1 MDENEEVEE
10 LIHALVSNPD
20 HVIPIGDYQM
30 LMMLYPVLNQALT
43 SLHFMKTELH
53 RLRTDDEQHTDYLIQ
68 LSTEYEGFDGELID
82 PAILKLTNILIP
94 ANIIIG
100 LLSQHDYEIP
110 WVDRH
115 VLETIRD
122 LIKSIQ
128 YTIRTASPQDRQ
140 GVIYEY
146 YGLIPGF
153 NPAEIPNA
161 LTKIDRAI
169 FPEDSQPSMGGK
181 RNKRTN
187 KRRNKKKS
195 KRK

>member
-1 MDENEEVEE
+1 MDENEVEE
-10 LIHALVSNPD
+10 LIHALVTNPH

-43 SLHFMKTELH
+43 SLHFIKSELH
-53 RLRTDDEQHTDYLIQ
+53 RLRSDDEQHTDYLIQ
-68 LSTEYEGFDGELID
+68 LATEYEGFDGELID

-110 WVDRH
+110 RVDRH

-122 LIKSIQ
+122 IIQTIQ
-128 YTIRTASPQDRQ
+128 YTITTSQDRQ
-140 GVIYEY
+140 GVIHEY
-146 YGLIPGF
+146 NGLIPGF
-153 NPAEIPNA
+153 NPAEIPDA
-161 LTKIDRAI
+161 LTKLDRAI

-181 RNKRTN
+181 RKRTN
-187 KRRNKKKS
+187 KRRNKRKS